1 MEQTR
6 QKGYIGLRSELRE
19 EVSAV
24 VNTRRT
30 LALVTALAVLALSA
44 LTGPKQVQS
53 AQAPVESGSPAVTT
67 QVASIR

>member
-1 MEQTR
+1 MEQT
-6 QKGYIGLRSELRE
+6 QQQGYIGLRSELRE

-53 AQAPVESGSPAVTT
+53 AQSPVEPGTPVTVT
-67 QVASIR
+67 QIASAR